1 MDCASFEDLLF
12 ESLDACLAA
21 PDAERMRAHSG
32 ACTRCRDLAALMS
45 GGPDSVPAEVPVD
58 LVAGVL
64 DRTSGGSCGR
74 AQLLLAEGA
83 DRALG
88 ADGGLL
94 ASHLGTC
101 TECTSVA
108 RALVQLLH
116 QLPQLA
122 ELDPGDA
129 FVGEVMAATVGI
141 AATTRPVTML
151 RAPLLVHIEEL
162 WERAVQ
168 RPRLAL
174 EGAYAGIVV
183 LVLVFGLPSQSLAEL
198 PSRAFDGIRQ
208 GGVKVE
214 IAVSSGMGEMAEFG
228 RSTWINSTEHAVEFL
243 ASTERGSRAASR
255 LESGLRA
262 WAGATR
268 DMAARI
274 WNELLEPFV
283 EDLRALWR
291 GTPSDDV
298 NPNQNQ

>member
-141 AATTRPVTML
+141 AATADPATTPL
-151 RAPLLVHIEEL
+151 RVRIAEL
-162 WERAVQ
+162 WERVAQ

-208 GGVKVE
+208 GGIKVE
-214 IAVSSGMGEMAEFG
+214 RVVASGMGEIAEFG

-243 ASTERGSRAASR
+243 ASTERRSRPASR
-255 LESGLRA
+255 WESGLRA

-268 DMAARI
+268 DMATRV
-274 WNELLEPFV
+274 WNELLEPIV
-283 EDLRALWR
+283 EHLRALWR